1 MGFFDKLKEGL
12 SKTRNAIFDG
22 LFGVERIDDDF
33 YDEIEEAMIVA
44 DIGVRTTQK
53 LMEMLKTGVTENKLK
68 TKDEAK
74 EYLIKCFADIMR
86 PDSEFI
92 GDEPAVVLII
102 GVNGVGKTTSIGK
115 LAHIYKQKGRKVI
128 LAAADTFRAA
138 AAEQLTV
145 WADRNDVPIVK
156 HNEGADPAAVVF
168 DAIAKYKAKNM
179 DMLICDTAGRL
190 HNKVNLMKELNKIR
204 RVIERELP
212 DTKCEVLLV
221 IDATTGQ
228 NAIVQAKAFGE
239 ATGLTG
245 IIITKLDGTARGGV
259 ALAVKEE
266 LGIPVRFIGVGE
278 GIEDMQEFV
287 PEEFAKAL
295 I

>member
-115 LAHIYKQKGRKVI
+115 LAHIYKQKDRKVI

-228 NAIVQAKAFGE
+228 NAIVQAKAFGA

>member
-53 LMEMLKTGVTENKLK
+53 LMGMLKNGVTENKLK

-115 LAHIYKQKGRKVI
+115 LAHIYKQKDRKVI

-156 HNEGADPAAVVF
+156 HNEGADSAAVVF

>member
-115 LAHIYKQKGRKVI
+115 LAHIYKQKDRKVI

-156 HNEGADPAAVVF
+156 HNEGADSAAVVF